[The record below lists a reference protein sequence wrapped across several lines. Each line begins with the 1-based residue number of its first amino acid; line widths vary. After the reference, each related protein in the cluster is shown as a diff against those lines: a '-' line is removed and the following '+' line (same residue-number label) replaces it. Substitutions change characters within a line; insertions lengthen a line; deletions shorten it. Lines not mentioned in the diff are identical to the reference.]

1 MIEVILDG
9 VIVGL
14 SARRRSGLSSMRR
27 VFPWVVEDVAV
38 EVEREETALEMVVWR
53 SARSKDLSV

>member
-27 VFPWVVEDVAV
+27 VFPWAV
-38 EVEREETALEMVVWR
+38 EVEREEMALEMVVRR
-53 SARSKDLSV
+53 SARSKDLSA